1 MAAVY
6 IILKISSRTT
16 IWNNNLELQ
25 GKRIFKIILPLELV

>member
-1 MAAVY
+1 MAAAY
-6 IILKISSRTT
+6 IISIFSSRTT